1 MAEMAIEAIWFGKV
15 KEDIAKL
22 SGSSGRDS
30 NKVCVVKKKK
40 KKSKDKFK
48 SKGVA
53 NLSGSDGGNSNN
65 VCVVE
70 VRIRFG

>member
-1 MAEMAIEAIWFGKV
+1 MEMVIESIWFGKV

-22 SGSSGRDS
+22 SGSDGGDS
-30 NKVCVVKKKK
+30 NKVCMVKG
-40 KKSKDKFK
+40 KDKFK

-53 NLSGSDGGNSNN
+53 KLSGSYGGNSNK

-70 VRIRFG
+70 ARIRFG

>member
-1 MAEMAIEAIWFGKV
+1 MGLPVEIVIKSVW
-15 KEDIAKL
+15 
-22 SGSSGRDS
+22 S
-30 NKVCVVKKKK
+30 

-48 SKGVA
+48 S

-70 VRIRFG
+70 ARIRFG

>member
-1 MAEMAIEAIWFGKV
+1 MIEAIWFGKV
-15 KEDIAKL
+15 KEEIAKL
-22 SGSSGRDS
+22 SGSSGGDS
-30 NKVCVVKKKK
+30 NKVCVVK

-48 SKGVA
+48 SKGIG

-70 VRIRFG
+70 ARIRFG